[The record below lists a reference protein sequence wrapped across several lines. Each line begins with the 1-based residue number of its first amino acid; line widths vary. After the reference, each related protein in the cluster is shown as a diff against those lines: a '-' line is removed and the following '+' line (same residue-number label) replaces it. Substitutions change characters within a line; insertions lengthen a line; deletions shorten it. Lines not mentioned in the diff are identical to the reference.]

1 VVLVSLAGFGLWVAF
16 STSRATR
23 EVTFVTGLRDAFET
37 ARFALAA
44 EESLERGYRLDRDP
58 QALSELDRTARRLV
72 DALAFADRYGDKH
85 DRSPIA
91 LIRSQ
96 HEHYR
101 QLSRDMLAAVQAG
114 HSAQAAALARQG
126 RPLFQAMVREIDEV
140 AQHERAEAVTA
151 LTELRQLAR
160 KVEVAT
166 PITFIGG
173 LGLLTTS
180 WLIMVGYQR
189 RAERQAADSHHQ
201 ALHDALTG
209 LPNRTLLHDRI
220 DQAVRQADRDLGP
233 AALLLV
239 DLDRFKDVNDTL
251 GHHYGDLLLMQVG
264 DRLASMLRDI
274 DTVARLG
281 GDEFA
286 ILLPRIATAEAG
298 VDAGVDAAV
307 EVAKRLTAG
316 FHEPF
321 IIEGLTIDVEASIG
335 VALYPEHAGNADDLL
350 QRADIAMYVAKD
362 SHAGFVVFD
371 ATQDQHSPRRLALL
385 GELRR
390 ALDHEQLVLHYQ
402 PKVDTRTGQLLGVE
416 ALVRWQHPEHGLLP
430 PAEFIPLIERTG
442 LMQPMTHYV
451 LNAALRQSH
460 EWQRAG
466 HEVSVAVN
474 VSPRRLLDLTFP
486 DEVAALL
493 ATWDVPATR
502 LVIEITESTIMA
514 DPVHALQVLSRLNAT
529 GVQLAID
536 DFGTGY
542 SSMAYLRNLPVHELK
557 VDRSFVTHM
566 TSNASDATI
575 VRSTLNLGHNLG
587 LRVVAEGV
595 EDRATLLELDALGC
609 DAIQGYYISKPMPAD
624 DLSRW
629 LDQMPARV
637 SATMPAPVSATTT
650 R

>member
-1 VVLVSLAGFGLWVAF
+1 MQPTGRIPARGDIRPAGAAPGGDRRSAGHRPGGQGRAETRLATAGLAVVLVSLAGFGLWVAF

-58 QALSELDRTARRLV
+58 QALSELDRTARRLA

-151 LTELRQLAR
+151 LTE
-160 KVEVAT
+160 
-166 PITFIGG
+166 
-173 LGLLTTS
+173 
-180 WLIMVGYQR
+180 
-189 RAERQAADSHHQ
+189 
-201 ALHDALTG
+201 
-209 LPNRTLLHDRI
+209 
-220 DQAVRQADRDLGP
+220 
-233 AALLLV
+233 
-239 DLDRFKDVNDTL
+239 
-251 GHHYGDLLLMQVG
+251 GDLLLMQVG

-321 IIEGLTIDVEASIG
+321 IIEGLTIDVEASSG

-474 VSPRRLLDLTFP
+474 VSPRRVLDLTFP
-486 DEVAALL
+486 DEVADLR

-557 VDRSFVTHM
+557 VDRTFVTHM

-629 LDQMPARV
+629 RDQMPARV